1 MKQRMMFGTL
11 AVLTGAL
18 LAADLTPKD
27 EVKNAAKALGD
38 KTNYSWHSTVE
49 NAGGGGGGGRGMAG
63 PTDGKTEKDG
73 YTYLTVTRGNN
84 TTEIVLKG
92 DKGAVKTADGWQ
104 SLADASQN
112 NNGPGRFIAR
122 MAQNFKAPAAE
133 ASDLA
138 DKTTAITKA
147 DNAYSGDLTEDGAKS
162 LLTFG
167 RRGGNAPTPTN
178 TKGSVKFWIADGL
191 LSKYQ
196 YNVQGTINF
205 NGNDVNINRT
215 TTVEVKD
222 VGNTKVDV
230 PDEAKQKA
238 T

>member
-1 MKQRMMFGTL
+1 MKKGMMLGTL
-11 AVLTGAL
+11 AVLSGAL
-18 LAADLTPKD
+18 LAADLTPRD

-38 KTNYSWHSTVE
+38 KANYSWHSTVE
-49 NAGGGGGGGRGMAG
+49 NAGGGGGRGMAG

-138 DKTTAITKA
+138 DKTTDIKKA
-147 DNAYSGDLTEDGAKS
+147 DDAYSGDLTEDGAKS
-162 LLTFG
+162 LLAFG

-205 NGNDVNINRT
+205 NG
-215 TTVEVKD
+215 
-222 VGNTKVDV
+222 
-230 PDEAKQKA
+230 
-238 T
+238 